1 MEKINVDIFNEDGSL
16 KSKEDFL
23 KTFDKAYDEIAE
35 EIKGTEVGLPD
46 TYFGILTDPECQIDV
61 ESTLETFD
69 FTERTIYLTEEIK
82 PELAVSIFEII
93 RFWKIGRAHV

>member
-35 EIKGTEVGLPD
+35 EIKGADVGLPD
-46 TYFGILTDPECQIDV
+46 TYFGILTDPEC
-61 ESTLETFD
+61 
-69 FTERTIYLTEEIK
+69 
-82 PELAVSIFEII
+82 
-93 RFWKIGRAHV
+93 